1 MEVASTIEIEWVEDE
16 AVALDTASGEFHY
29 LNTSAA
35 LALALIQEH
44 GFDQAL
50 LELKARRDGE
60 EGSEDEL
67 TTLIDEMV
75 EKGLLVR

>member
-1 MEVASTIEIEWVEDE
+1 MKVASTIEIEWVDDE

-50 LELKARRDGE
+50 IELKTRRAAE
-60 EGSEDEL
+60 EGSHDEI
-67 TTLIDEMV
+67 TKLIDEMV
-75 EKGLLVR
+75 EKGLLAK

>member
-44 GFDQAL
+44 GFDKAVV
-50 LELKARRDGE
+50 ELKARRAAE
-60 EGSEDEL
+60 EGSDDEIAK
-67 TTLIDEMV
+67 LIDEMV
-75 EKGLLVR
+75 EKGLLAR